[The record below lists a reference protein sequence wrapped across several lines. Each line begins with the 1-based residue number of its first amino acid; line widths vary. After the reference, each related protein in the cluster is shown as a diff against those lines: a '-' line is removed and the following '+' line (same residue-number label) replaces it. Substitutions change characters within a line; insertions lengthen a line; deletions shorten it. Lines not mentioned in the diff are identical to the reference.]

1 MARTLIPERN
11 GQKSVQ
17 MAPLVATVF
26 ALFLLAPDN
35 LPAADL
41 KSAFD
46 LARQSDPQLKA
57 AVADYHAAIEVRPQA
72 RALLLPDLSLN
83 SNISRTRFDPKDKSK
98 VTTYATNKIYSVQ
111 LRQTL
116 LSLDRFHQYQR
127 SGKLVNVASA
137 TLASAEQEL
146 IMRVATRYFSV
157 LGAQDNLEFV
167 NADLAAIKRTLE
179 QANKRLEVG
188 LSAITDVHEA
198 QARHDVAVSDQI
210 EAENLLADAREALQE
225 LTGQPEPALNKLKAT
240 IPLNHPDPEL
250 MQTWVDTALKQ
261 NPELLAAV
269 ATAESAQRD
278 IKVQRA
284 GHFPT
289 LDLTADYTRLDN
301 NFGGVIPIKRDDS
314 SVGLELRIPLFQGGA
329 VTSRTREARQKLVS
343 ALENR
348 ELQQRRVKR
357 QTRDNYRG
365 VMTGIS
371 RVKALSQ
378 AVKSNET
385 ALEAATIGYEV
396 GTRTTV
402 DVLDA
407 QRELLKSKRDYA
419 RTRYD
424 YLLDTLR
431 LKQSAGILAAQDIDQ
446 LNDLLEQGTLD

>member
-1 MARTLIPERN
+1 MNLPCKMVQALVPEQAGKKTTRPSQLVVTL
-11 GQKSVQ
+11 
-17 MAPLVATVF
+17 F

-41 KSAFD
+41 KTAFE

-83 SNISRTRFDPKDKSK
+83 SNISRTRFDPKDN
-98 VTTYATNKIYSVQ
+98 TTATYATNKTYSVQ

-127 SGKLVNVASA
+127 SGKLVSVASA

-146 IMRVATRYFSV
+146 IMRVATRYFIV
-157 LGAQDNLEFV
+157 LGAQDNLKFV
-167 NADLAAIKRTLE
+167 NSDLAAIKRTLE

-210 EAENLLADAREALQE
+210 EAENLLSDAREALQE
-225 LTGQPEPALNKLKAT
+225 LTGHPEPTLNKLKET
-240 IPLNHPDPEL
+240 IPLNYPDPASI
-250 MQTWVDTALKQ
+250 QAWVDTALQQ

-301 NFGGVIPIKRDDS
+301 NFGGVIPIERDDS
-314 SVGLELRIPLFQGGA
+314 SVGLELRIPLYQGGA
-329 VTSRTREARQKLVS
+329 VNSRTRESRQKLLS
-343 ALENR
+343 ALGKQE
-348 ELQQRRVKR
+348 QQRRAIKR

-365 VMTGIS
+365 VITGIS
-371 RVKALSQ
+371 RVRALSQ

-407 QRELLKSKRDYA
+407 QRELLKSRRDYA
-419 RTRYD
+419 RGRYD

-431 LKQSAGILAAQDIDQ
+431 LKQSAGILAEQDIDQ
-446 LNDLLEQGTLD
+446 LNELLE